1 MARVNTMRAMRITAN
16 GGRSAGV
23 VLVACGAAI
32 WGLDGVIRAP
42 LVKDWSTWTIVL
54 YEHVLL
60 TLVVLPYLWTRRR
73 ALGNLTG
80 PGWASVV
87 AVAWGG
93 SALATLA
100 FTSAFQHGNPTV
112 VVLLQKTQPV
122 WAVLAASIV
131 LGERPRRRLGLI
143 AVPALFGVYLLS
155 FGWMSPATALQGGQ
169 AEPVLL
175 ALGAAALWGS
185 ATAFGRRALREVT
198 PNVIT
203 GLRFTIALPLLFVLA
218 LTHSALAAPASA
230 TTGDWVRVVLVALFP
245 GLVALVL
252 YYRGLERVPASVA
265 TFAELAF
272 PATSLLAGWVFL
284 HATVTV
290 QQLLGFAIVWICILA
305 LHADDARDPAQPPA
319 TSRRRNA
326 VNATASAGSA

>member
-1 MARVNTMRAMRITAN
+1 MRISAHA
-16 GGRSAGV
+16 GRSAGV
-23 VLVACGAAI
+23 ALVAAGAAI

-60 TLVVLPYLWTRRR
+60 TLVVLPFLWTRRHAMR
-73 ALGNLTG
+73 GLSAKAWLSIG
-80 PGWASVV
+80 

-112 VVLLQKTQPV
+112 VVLLQKTQPA
-122 WAVLAASIV
+122 WAVLAAAIV
-131 LGERPRRRLGLI
+131 LSERPRRRLGLI
-143 AVPALFGVYLLS
+143 ALPALFGVYLLS
-155 FGWMSPATALQGGQ
+155 FGWMSPSTALAGGQ

-175 ALGAAALWGS
+175 ALAAAALWGG
-185 ATAFGRRALREVT
+185 ATAFGRRALQEVT
-198 PNVIT
+198 PNVLT
-203 GLRFTIALPLLFVLA
+203 GLRFTVALPLLFVLA
-218 LTHSALAAPASA
+218 LTHSALGAPAAA
-230 TTGDWVRVVLVALFP
+230 TSGDWVRVVLVALFP
-245 GLVALVL
+245 GLIALVL
-252 YYRGLERVPASVA
+252 YYRGLERIPASVA

-272 PATSLLAGWVFL
+272 PATSLVAGWLFL
-284 HATVTV
+284 DATVTV
-290 QQLLGFAIVWICILA
+290 EQMIGFAIVWTTILA
-305 LHADDARDPAQPPA
+305 LHSDDAKAPVQPPA

>member
-1 MARVNTMRAMRITAN
+1 MRISASA
-16 GGRSAGV
+16 GRSTGV
-23 VLVACGAAI
+23 ALVAAGAAI

-60 TLVVLPYLWTRRR
+60 TLVVLPFLWSRRHDVR
-73 ALGNLTG
+73 RLTG
-80 PGWASVV
+80 RGWLSVA

-122 WAVLAASIV
+122 WAVLAAA
-131 LGERPRRRLGLI
+131 LLLKERPRRRLGLI
-143 AVPALFGVYLLS
+143 ALPALFGVYLLS
-155 FGWMSPATALQGGQ
+155 FGWMSPSTALAGGH
-169 AEPVLL
+169 AEPILL
-175 ALGAAALWGS
+175 ALTAAALWGA
-185 ATAFGRRALREVT
+185 ATAFGRRALQEVT
-198 PNVIT
+198 PSVLT
-203 GLRFTIALPLLFVLA
+203 GLRFTVALPLLLA
-218 LTHSALAAPASA
+218 LAATHHGLSAPASA
-230 TTGDWVRVVLVALFP
+230 TSGDWLRVVLVALAP
-245 GLVALVL
+245 GLIALLL
-252 YYRGLERVPASVA
+252 YYRGLERIPASVA

-272 PATSLLAGWVFL
+272 PATALVAGWVFL
-284 HATVTV
+284 GATVTW
-290 QQLLGFAIVWICILA
+290 QQLLGFTIVWMSILA
-305 LHADDARDPAQPPA
+305 LHSDDARAPAQPPA

>member
-1 MARVNTMRAMRITAN
+1 MRISAN
-16 GGRSAGV
+16 AGRSTGV
-23 VLVACGAAI
+23 VLVAAGAAI

-60 TLVVLPYLWTRRR
+60 TLVVLPFLWTRREAMR
-73 ALGNLTG
+73 GLSTRTWL
-80 PGWASVV
+80 SIL

-112 VVLLQKTQPV
+112 VVLLQKTQPF
-122 WAVLAASIV
+122 WAVLAAAIV
-131 LGERPRRRLGLI
+131 LGERPRRRLALI
-143 AVPALFGVYLLS
+143 ALPALFGVYLLS
-155 FGWMSPATALQGGQ
+155 FGWMSPSTALAGGQ

-175 ALGAAALWGS
+175 ALAAAALWGS

-198 PNVIT
+198 PSVLT
-203 GLRFTIALPLLFVLA
+203 GLRFTVALPLLFVLA
-218 LTHSALAAPASA
+218 VTHSALAAPAGA
-230 TTGDWVRVVLVALFP
+230 TAGDWLRVVLVALFP
-245 GLVALVL
+245 GLIALLL
-252 YYRGLERVPASVA
+252 YYRGLERIPASVA

-272 PATSLLAGWVFL
+272 PATALIAGWIFL
-284 HATVTV
+284 DATVTW
-290 QQLLGFAIVWICILA
+290 QQLLGFTIVWASILA
-305 LHADDARDPAQPPA
+305 LHADDAREPAQPPA

-326 VNATASAGSA
+326 VNATASAGTA

>member
-1 MARVNTMRAMRITAN
+1 MRISAHA
-16 GGRSAGV
+16 GRSAGV
-23 VLVACGAAI
+23 ALVAAGAAI

-60 TLVVLPYLWTRRR
+60 TLVVLPFLWTRRHDMR
-73 ALGNLTG
+73 GLSTKTWL
-80 PGWASVV
+80 SVV

-112 VVLLQKTQPV
+112 VVLLQKTQPA
-122 WAVLAASIV
+122 WAVLAAAVV
-131 LGERPRRRLGLI
+131 LSERPRRRLGLI
-143 AVPALFGVYLLS
+143 ALPALFGVYLLS
-155 FGWMSPATALQGGQ
+155 FGWMSPSTALAGGQ

-175 ALGAAALWGS
+175 ALTAAALWGG

-198 PNVIT
+198 PNVLT
-203 GLRFTIALPLLFVLA
+203 GLRFTVALPLLFVLA
-218 LTHSALAAPASA
+218 LTHSALGAPAAA
-230 TTGDWVRVVLVALFP
+230 TGGDWVRVVLVALFP
-245 GLVALVL
+245 GLIALVL
-252 YYRGLERVPASVA
+252 YYRGLERIPASVA

-272 PATSLLAGWVFL
+272 PATSLVAGWVFL
-284 HATVTV
+284 DATVTV
-290 QQLLGFAIVWICILA
+290 EQMIGFAIVWITILA
-305 LHADDARDPAQPPA
+305 LHSDDARAPVQPPA

>member
-1 MARVNTMRAMRITAN
+1 MRTSRHQ
-16 GGRSAGV
+16 SAGV
-23 VLVACGAAI
+23 ALVAAGAAI

-60 TLVVLPYLWTRRR
+60 TLVVLPFLWSRRR
-73 ALGNLTG
+73 ALRGLTAR
-80 PGWASVV
+80 GWLSVG

-122 WAVLAASIV
+122 WAVLAAALV

-143 AVPALFGVYLLS
+143 ALPALIGVYLLS
-155 FGWMSPATALQGGQ
+155 FGWMSPSTALADGH

-175 ALGAAALWGS
+175 ALAAAALWGS
-185 ATAFGRRALREVT
+185 ATAFGRRALQEVT
-198 PNVIT
+198 PNVLT
-203 GLRFTIALPLLFVLA
+203 GLRFTVALPLLL
-218 LTHSALAAPASA
+218 ALAATHHGLQPPAGASG
-230 TTGDWVRVVLVALFP
+230 GDWTRIVLVALFP

-252 YYRGLERVPASVA
+252 YYRGLERIPASVA

-272 PATSLLAGWVFL
+272 PATSLLAGWLFL
-284 HATVTV
+284 GAVV
-290 QQLLGFAIVWICILA
+290 SAQQLLGFGIVWVSIIA
-305 LHADDARDPAQPPA
+305 LHADDAKAPVHPPA

>member
-1 MARVNTMRAMRITAN
+1 MRISPGTSRA
-16 GGRSAGV
+16 GRSAGV
-23 VLVACGAAI
+23 ALVAAGAAI

-60 TLVVLPYLWTRRR
+60 TLVVLPFLWSRRR
-73 ALGNLTG
+73 VVRGLS
-80 PGWASVV
+80 PRGWLSVG

-100 FTSAFQHGNPTV
+100 FTGAFQHGNPTV

-122 WAVLAASIV
+122 WAVLAATLL

-143 AVPALFGVYLLS
+143 ALPALFGVYLLS
-155 FGWMSPATALQGGQ
+155 FGWMSPGAALEGGQ
-169 AEPVLL
+169 AESVLL
-175 ALGAAALWGS
+175 ALTAAALWGS
-185 ATAFGRRALREVT
+185 ATAFGRRALQEVT
-198 PNVIT
+198 PNVLT
-203 GLRFTIALPLLFVLA
+203 GLRFTVALPLLLA
-218 LTHSALAAPASA
+218 LAATHHGLAAPAGASG
-230 TTGDWVRVVLVALFP
+230 GDWLRIVLVALFP
-245 GLVALVL
+245 GLIALVL

-272 PATSLLAGWVFL
+272 PATSLVAGWVFL
-284 HATVTV
+284 DAVVSV
-290 QQLLGFAIVWICILA
+290 QQLLGFAVVWLCILA
-305 LHADDARDPAQPPA
+305 LHADDARAPAHPPA

>member
-1 MARVNTMRAMRITAN
+1 MRAMQISAN
-16 GGRSAGV
+16 RARSAGV
-23 VLVACGAAI
+23 ILVACGAAI

-42 LVKDWSTWTIVL
+42 LVKSWSSWTIVF

-60 TLVVLPYLWTRRR
+60 TAIVLPYLWTRRS
-73 ALGNLTG
+73 ALRRLSVR
-80 PGWASVV
+80 GWASVV

-100 FTSAFQHGNPTV
+100 FTSAFAHGNPTV

-122 WAVLAASIV
+122 WAVLAATIV

-143 AVPALFGVYLLS
+143 ALPALFGVYLLS
-155 FGWMSPATALQGGQ
+155 FGWMAPSKALEGGQ
-169 AEPVLL
+169 AQAVLL
-175 ALGAAALWGS
+175 ALLAAALWGG

-203 GLRFTIALPLLFVLA
+203 GLRFTVALPLLFVLA
-218 LTHSALAAPASA
+218 LTHSALAAPAGSGA
-230 TTGDWVRVVLVALFP
+230 GDWVRVVLVALFP
-245 GLVALVL
+245 GLVSLVL
-252 YYRGLERVPASVA
+252 YYRGLERIPASVA

-272 PATSLLAGWVFL
+272 PATALLAGWIFL
-284 HATVTV
+284 GVGVTV
-290 QQLLGFAIVWICILA
+290 LQMVGFAIVWISILA
-305 LHADDARDPAQPPA
+305 LHADDAKEPAQPPA

>member
-1 MARVNTMRAMRITAN
+1 M
-16 GGRSAGV
+16 GRSAGV
-23 VLVACGAAI
+23 ALVAAGAAI

-60 TLVVLPYLWTRRR
+60 TLVVLPFLWTRRHAMQGLSR
-73 ALGNLTG
+73 R
-80 PGWASVV
+80 GWLSVV

-122 WAVLAASIV
+122 WAVLAAALV

-143 AVPALFGVYLLS
+143 AIPALLGVYLLS
-155 FGWMSPATALQGGQ
+155 FGWMSPSSALEGGH
-169 AEPVLL
+169 AEPILL
-175 ALGAAALWGS
+175 ALAAAALWGS
-185 ATAFGRRALREVT
+185 ATAFGRRALQEVT
-198 PNVIT
+198 PNVLT
-203 GLRFTIALPLLFVLA
+203 GLRFTVALPLLF
-218 LTHSALAAPASA
+218 ALAATHHGLQAPAGA
-230 TTGDWVRVVLVALFP
+230 TGGDWLRIVLVALFP
-245 GLVALVL
+245 GLIALVL
-252 YYRGLERVPASVA
+252 YYRGLQRVPASVA

-272 PATSLLAGWVFL
+272 PATSLLAGWLFL
-284 HATVTV
+284 DATVSAE
-290 QQLLGFAIVWICILA
+290 QLLGFAIVWLAILA
-305 LHADDARDPAQPPA
+305 LHADDAKAPAQPPA

-326 VNATASAGSA
+326 VKATASAGSA